1 MKQEDKELL
10 LKDLCARLP
19 YGVKCNVGDD
29 NPYTLSRIEIDD
41 KNGHLLDFIE
51 MKYGLD
57 MQVYLSEV
65 KPYLFPMWTMTEEQ
79 REEYYNLCSIGTD
92 ECGDIIYFD
101 TYESIDYL
109 NKSKF
114 DNRGLIH
121 MGLALDATGKNIY
134 IDYAQR

>member
-1 MKQEDKELL
+1 MTQEQKEIL
-10 LKDLCARLP
+10 LKDLCGRLP

-65 KPYLFPMWTMTEEQ
+65 KPYLFPMSSMTKEQ
-79 REEYYNLCSIGTD
+79 KNEYHELVGGMRMAGTSVLINFEFLED
-92 ECGDIIYFD
+92 FFYRNHLD
-101 TYESIDYL
+101 
-109 NKSKF
+109 SK
-114 DNRGLIH
+114 GLIS